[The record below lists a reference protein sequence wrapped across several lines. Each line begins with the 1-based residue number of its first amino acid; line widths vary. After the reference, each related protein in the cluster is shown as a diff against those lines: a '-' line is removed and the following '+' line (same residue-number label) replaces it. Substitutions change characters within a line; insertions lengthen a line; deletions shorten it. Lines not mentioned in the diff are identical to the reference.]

1 MVIGLK
7 NDVIEKLSLEN
18 QGVLKTSDVL
28 AAGVTKDAFYRYIK
42 ERGLEKAAHGVYVS
56 PDVFP
61 DEMYLLQVQFPKAI
75 FSHEAALYL
84 HNLAEKEPLPF
95 SVTVAANYNSRGL
108 VEKGVKVYYTKADW
122 YAMGICLISSNG
134 GHFVHAYDME
144 RTICDI
150 IRKRSDMDSAAFNY
164 AIREY
169 MKKKDKNLVNLSH
182 YASVMQMEKQVNE
195 VMGVLF

>member
-1 MVIGLK
+1 
-7 NDVIEKLSLEN
+7 
-18 QGVLKTSDVL
+18 
-28 AAGVTKDAFYRYIK
+28 
-42 ERGLEKAAHGVYVS
+42 
-56 PDVFP
+56 
-61 DEMYLLQVQFPKAI
+61 MYLLQAQFPKAV

-134 GHFVHAYDME
+134 GHFVRAYDME

-182 YASVMQMEKQVNE
+182 YASVMRMEKQVNE

>member
-1 MVIGLK
+1 MIGLK

-61 DEMYLLQVQFPKAI
+61 DEMYLLQAQFPKAI

-84 HNLAEKEPLPF
+84 HNLADAVFCYCCGKLQQQRIGGKGCKGLLYK
-95 SVTVAANYNSRGL
+95 SGL
-108 VEKGVKVYYTKADW
+108 VCHGYLSDFFKW
-122 YAMGICLISSNG
+122 RPFCPCL
-134 GHFVHAYDME
+134 
-144 RTICDI
+144 
-150 IRKRSDMDSAAFNY
+150 
-164 AIREY
+164 
-169 MKKKDKNLVNLSH
+169 
-182 YASVMQMEKQVNE
+182 
-195 VMGVLF
+195 